1 MSIEDEDTAKQ
12 LSLYAAL
19 LEVYVRVVFYVDFV
33 KAGMEGGGKMMTHDE
48 CIQYVTRGKLRVSD
62 AENDMQ
68 VEYVSTIAA
77 AAVMLTLPKTGAFVF
92 PSSNVS
98 DEQILSVTQ
107 YQLVLEIIVDFACS
121 FIENYGGLSK
131 LHLQYWSF
139 QTGRL
144 PGSPFYKGD
153 LVRGLVWKCTC
164 VVLLTGMMFIVA
176 TKDE

>member
-1 MSIEDEDTAKQ
+1 MSIEDADTAKN

-19 LEVYVRVVFYVDFV
+19 MEVAVRIVFYVDFA
-33 KAGMEGGGKMMTHDE
+33 KAGMEGGGNMMTHDE
-48 CIQYVTRGKLRVSD
+48 FLLYVTRGKFRVSD

-77 AAVMLTLPKTGAFVF
+77 AAVMLTLPKSGAFVF

-98 DEQILSVTQ
+98 DEQIISVTQ
-107 YQLVLEIIVDFACS
+107 YQLFLEILVDFFCS
-121 FIENYGGLSK
+121 FVENYGGLSK
-131 LHLQYWSF
+131 LHRQCWSF

-153 LVRGLVWKCTC
+153 LVRGLVLKCAL
-164 VVLLTGMMFIVA
+164 VVLLTGMMLTVA
-176 TKDE
+176 TK

>member
-12 LSLYAAL
+12 LSLYAAIM
-19 LEVYVRVVFYVDFV
+19 EAAVRIVFYVDFA
-33 KAGMEGGGKMMTHDE
+33 KAGMEGGGKMMTHAE
-48 CIQYVTRGKLRVSD
+48 YKQYVTRGKLRVSD

-107 YQLVLEIIVDFACS
+107 HQLVLEIAVDFFCS

-131 LHLQYWSF
+131 LHRECWSF

-144 PGSPFYKGD
+144 PGSPFYKSN
-153 LVRGLVWKCTC
+153 LVRGLVLKCTF
-164 VVLLTGMMFIVA
+164 VVLLTGTMFLVA
-176 TKDE
+176 TEEE